1 MRACRI
7 AAAVIVVAEVDVIII
22 ATAAAEIVSGGGWHR
37 PKIIVRV
44 CTNIVDSTA
53 ITVATT
59 IGTSRSNG
67 SEEVI
72 VVAGAVSIVLVV
84 AIAVDVVID
93 EHDGT

>member
-7 AAAVIVVAEVDVIII
+7 AVVVVVVVVFDDIII
-22 ATAAAEIVSGGGWHR
+22 DIATAEIVSGGWHR

-44 CTNIVDSTA
+44 CTKIVDSTA

-72 VVAGAVSIVLVV
+72 IVAGTVVSIVLAV